1 MSHLQPNMF
10 SVIILSVI
18 ILSHFLNDYPLQ
30 GIAQSQGFGTMTLVI
45 AILRITTLG
54 VTIENVTLNIMTL
67 DFESC
72 QC

>member
-1 MSHLQPNMF
+1 MSHLKQNLF
-10 SVIILSVI
+10 SVIKCDYLESFLKRLST
-18 ILSHFLNDYPLQ
+18 LGLAKGQ
-30 GIAQSQGFGTMTLVI
+30 GVGSMTLPI

-72 QC
+72 LC